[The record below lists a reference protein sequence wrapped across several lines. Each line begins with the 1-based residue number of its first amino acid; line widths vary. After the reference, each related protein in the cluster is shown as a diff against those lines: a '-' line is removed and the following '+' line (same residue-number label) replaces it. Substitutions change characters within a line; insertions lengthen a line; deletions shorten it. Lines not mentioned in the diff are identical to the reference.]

1 MPALCLSAKSVSAL
15 KTSPSRTD
23 VLVLSSYLLFLQELQ
38 PVGGCLCHSYIIHV
52 LWLGEDVP
60 FPCLLLV
67 LLFSP
72 LLIGRVHIDSEAL
85 CSIAFYLPVSG
96 SVLRSP

>member
-1 MPALCLSAKSVSAL
+1 MPAPCLSAKSVSAL

-60 FPCLLLV
+60 FPRLLLV
-67 LLFSP
+67 LLFFSFNWK
-72 LLIGRVHIDSEAL
+72 GAYG
-85 CSIAFYLPVSG
+85 F
-96 SVLRSP
+96 